1 MKDVPKGYYSYSSYF
16 TLIFSNINFLYW
28 LLVKLANMGIG
39 LLSESE
45 KMHAMEKLVFLS
57 SKIKIWW

>member
-1 MKDVPKGYYSYSSYF
+1 MKNLPKGYYSYYSYF
-16 TLIFSNINFLYW
+16 TLIFSNINLLYW

-45 KMHAMEKLVFLS
+45 KMHAIEKLVFLS